1 MAEALED
8 EHQILRAYTARLYS
22 MGWFPSRSSR
32 EEQNAEVKALQ
43 KDVQVQ
49 AEARF
54 ALMELMDACAP
65 WPNLTQ
71 VLHSKGLP
79 AFHRIESMFALREM
93 LNEQLS
99 PCDKGFFL
107 EVVAKGNISKLGAQK
122 KMYVKFL
129 VTHVMLR
136 RTWEVIDTDWLEKE
150 GEILFDLKRWGE
162 SDLQLDYWKRQA
174 GDGCTGFCGIG
185 SMVLDTHTTKLL
197 VHATDF
203 GYS

>member
-1 MAEALED
+1 MDSGGVQAAQVLDGSQSSLKMQDQGSVSDSDTKHWDAGSDCEAAPASDCDTDEAQKLLHVAVAMAEALED

-49 AEARF
+49 AEARY

-65 WPNLTQ
+65 WPNLMQ

-99 PCDKGFFL
+99 L
-107 EVVAKGNISKLGAQK
+107 
-122 KMYVKFL
+122 
-129 VTHVMLR
+129 
-136 RTWEVIDTDWLEKE
+136 
-150 GEILFDLKRWGE
+150 
-162 SDLQLDYWKRQA
+162 
-174 GDGCTGFCGIG
+174 
-185 SMVLDTHTTKLL
+185 
-197 VHATDF
+197 
-203 GYS
+203 